1 MAENPA
7 VGKMF
12 TAVVI
17 NPTDHYIFALPG
29 EYIFVGDEIFQ
40 YKGNAD

>member
-29 EYIFVGDEIFQ
+29 EYIFVGMKTGEVSTEP
-40 YKGNAD
+40 